1 MLCTREFSRS
11 VKTLKR
17 TIGLRYLSISSIPS
31 HFKISKSVQ
40 DAFESCKP
48 VVALESTIIS
58 HGMPYPQNVETARA
72 VEQIIYENGA
82 VPATIAILKGKVHI
96 GLNDTELDHLGKHG
110 KQAWKTSRRDIPY
123 VMANSLTGATTVAG
137 TMVFAHAAGISV
149 FVTGGIGG
157 VHRGSEQTMDVS
169 ADLLELGKTPVAVVC
184 AGAKSILDIPKTL
197 EVLETQ
203 GVPVTTIGNSR
214 AFPAFYTPDSGL
226 QSPFHVTNSEL
237 AAEMIYANQKMGLQT
252 GMVFAVPIPAEHA
265 GDGEKIASAIKTA
278 VQEARSQGVYG
289 KDETPFLL
297 KRIGELTKGDSLKAN
312 IALVKNNAV
321 VGAKMAV
328 SLARMKSSTDQY

>member
-1 MLCTREFSRS
+1 
-11 VKTLKR
+11 
-17 TIGLRYLSISSIPS
+17 
-31 HFKISKSVQ
+31 
-40 DAFESCKP
+40 
-48 VVALESTIIS
+48 
-58 HGMPYPQNVETARA
+58 MPYPQNVETARA
-72 VEQIIYENGA
+72 VEQIIYDNGA

-203 GVPVTTIGNSR
+203 GVPVTTIGNNK

-226 QSPFHVTNSEL
+226 QSPFHVTNAEL

-252 GMVFAVPIPAEHA
+252 GMVFAVPIPTEHA
-265 GDGEKIASAIKTA
+265 GDGENIASAIKTA

-328 SLARMKSSTDQY
+328 SLARMKSSANQS